1 MHYFN
6 AAITA
11 FAKAGDL
18 VIGKR
23 RMPAIDMTNDIGIGF
38 ENHILVN
45 QP

>member
-1 MHYFN
+1 MHNLN

-11 FAKAGDL
+11 FTKAGNL

-23 RMPAIDMTNDIGIGF
+23 GMAAIDMTNNIGIGF